1 MSSLDRGLPTNHS
14 VAGWGEFLA
23 PIGLM
28 GASDPG
34 SGSAF
39 VQTVHAGLRRH
50 TKGGKPGC
58 TRC

>member
-1 MSSLDRGLPTNHS
+1 MSSLDRGLPTSRS
-14 VAGWGEFLA
+14 VAGWGVFLA

-28 GASDPG
+28 GASDPR
-34 SGSAF
+34 SVF
-39 VQTVHAGLRRH
+39 VQTVHAGCRRH